1 MERKM
6 FCFQCQQ
13 TAGCVGCMG
22 NAGVCGKRA
31 DTADLQDKLPGALI
45 ALAQANA
52 GKVILVNLPPIDEK
66 SYFERITRK
75 GESRENILYFLHDDI
90 GRIYRDQEMYS
101 ERIGK
106 LAAESGCKLIDIRC
120 SFLQCGDYRPLLCR
134 DGIHPNSAGHHNIIR
149 TFGEELAAS

>member
-1 MERKM
+1 MAKSPSRAYQPLTP
-6 FCFQCQQ
+6 FGQFQE
-13 TAGCVGCMG
+13 
-22 NAGVCGKRA
+22 NYR
-31 DTADLQDKLPGALI
+31 ALI

-66 SYFERITRK
+66 SYFEWITRK

-106 LAAESGCKLIDIRC
+106 LAAETGCKLIDIRC

-134 DGIHPNSAGHHNIIR
+134 DGIHPNSAGHQNIIR